1 MKGKL
6 LKTTLAFLAVVL
18 AMSVAIA
25 QAPQGQGGQGGRGGG
40 AQGGRGGGG
49 QRGQGAAAAAPTP
62 HPDPLPT
69 DMFTSK
75 NFYKD
80 KAVWLDKRYTRCN
93 SPRQLTDMW
102 TRGGRVGND
111 PPRSAEWGDCN
122 NDYPVENIKSKLP
135 YKTAKEHYEAL
146 VAEAKA
152 AGGPTKYTRATV
164 PDWDGR
170 YNRAGQNQWVYGR
183 INQVPTIL
191 SLLTPEYQE
200 RMVQM
205 NYHEAVD
212 NAPQWNAAYCYPEG
226 FMRWWS
232 EFSLNNIEIM
242 TTQYQVQMLSGVA
255 DNFLRRVL
263 IGQKHVQLVPQ

>member
-1 MKGKL
+1 MPAISHKTYGVNGMTARGIKL
-6 LKTTLAFLAVVL
+6 LTAIVAL
-18 AMSVAIA
+18 AMVISVAIA
-25 QAPQGQGGQGGRGGG
+25 QAPQGGQGQRGQGGAGGQGR
-40 AQGGRGGGG
+40 GGG
-49 QRGQGAAAAAPTP
+49 QRGQGPAPAAAPTP
-62 HPDPLPT
+62 HPDPLPV

-146 VAEAKA
+146 LAEAKA
-152 AGGPTKYTRATV
+152 AGGPTVYTKQTV
-164 PDWDGR
+164 PDWDGW
-170 YNRAGQNQWVYGR
+170 YNRAGNLPQWTYGR
-183 INQVPTIL
+183 INQTSTIL
-191 SLLTPEYQE
+191 SLLTPKYQE
-200 RMVQM
+200 RMVKM

-226 FMRWWS
+226 FK
-232 EFSLNNIEIM
+232 
-242 TTQYQVQMLSGVA
+242 
-255 DNFLRRVL
+255 
-263 IGQKHVQLVPQ
+263 IGRAHV